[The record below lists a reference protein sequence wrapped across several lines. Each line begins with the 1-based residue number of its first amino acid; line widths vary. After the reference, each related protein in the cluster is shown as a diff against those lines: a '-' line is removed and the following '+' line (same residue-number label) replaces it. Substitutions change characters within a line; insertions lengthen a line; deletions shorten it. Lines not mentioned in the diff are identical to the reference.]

1 MTPGVSAASPPRST
15 NSATAS
21 AISSGVLPSTVTGA
35 RNGSGRLEPRVM
47 KSTRRLTRLSYPA
60 YAAWSVLSSGPQC
73 DLVPH
78 HVMELG
84 QVAEVVGHRPSEEGS
99 PLLLVGGQCS
109 NRAVEL
115 LTNPIAGMGLGDGEV
130 LTKQDAVT
138 GTAVVVAAFSDT
150 GNLLIRVRGFRADKV
165 RRQPLLDEG
174 HFCRRSA
181 VKGLERDVV
190 VGTELWRLL
199 LLVAS

>member
-47 KSTRRLTRLSYPA
+47 KSTRRLTALSY
-60 YAAWSVLSSGPQC
+60 AACSVWSSGPQC

-115 LTNPIAGMGLGDGEV
+115 LTNPI
-130 LTKQDAVT
+130 
-138 GTAVVVAAFSDT
+138 
-150 GNLLIRVRGFRADKV
+150 
-165 RRQPLLDEG
+165 
-174 HFCRRSA
+174 
-181 VKGLERDVV
+181 
-190 VGTELWRLL
+190 
-199 LLVAS
+199 